1 MSTTTAPAPSAAPA
15 ASSAPAA
22 PAASSAPAS
31 TGGAEGS
38 SAATGST
45 EGHGTESTGSQASS
59 GLLKVDYNDQNFY
72 EKMTDEQREQFD
84 AGNFEIED
92 PNASAEVKKEGED
105 ALEYDDNGDVVTK
118 DQPETKEEVQAQ
130 EGDSVLSAEEFA
142 KLPPKVQEVLKQAQE
157 VIQDEEFKVFKESR
171 DALDELLSDPRVLQ
185 VIDQRRRG
193 NDLEFNP
200 NRVFDA
206 PTIETLAKNAGV
218 DLKKIDFVVDP
229 EHAAEQIAKIMGHA
243 HQMGIDNG
251 KVAAKMEL
259 ADQAK
264 KQQTEK
270 FYEDGFSEIMN
281 EVPGAKGIRADDP
294 KSPLK
299 PFHDF
304 LASNLSKGVMTH
316 DSIMAIGIKPLYMAF
331 LAKEGKL
338 TELLNKPAAN
348 ARQKFFE
355 DAKRAGTQAIVA
367 SSSRIG
373 GKPMEQS
380 KHGIDGQKYLTDTS
394 YKNQILD
401 KFSENETVLSD
412 LGTLEMTGKW

>member
-1 MSTTTAPAPSAAPA
+1 MSTTTATAPTA
-15 ASSAPAA
+15 APAA

-31 TGGAEGS
+31 TGGSEVS

-45 EGHGTESTGSQASS
+45 EGHGSESTGSEASS
-59 GLLKVDYNDQNFY
+59 GPLKVNYSDENFY
-72 EKMTDEQREQFD
+72 ENLTDEQRERFD
-84 AGNFEIED
+84 AGDFEIED
-92 PNASAEVKKEGED
+92 PNASKEVKEDGEG
-105 ALEYDDNGDVVTK
+105 AVEYDENGEVVVK
-118 DQPETKEEVQAQ
+118 EKPEPKEEAQVQ

-142 KLPPKVQEVLKQAQE
+142 KLPPKVQEVIKQAQE
-157 VIQDEEFKVFKESR
+157 AIQDEDYKVFKESR
-171 DALDELLSDPRVLQ
+171 EALDELLSDPRVLQ

-193 NDLEFNP
+193 NELQFDP

-229 EHAAEQIAKIMGHA
+229 EHAAEQFAKIMGHA

-259 ADQAK
+259 AAQAK
-264 KQQTEK
+264 VQQTEK

-304 LASNLSKGVMTH
+304 LASNLTKGTMTH
-316 DSIMAIGIKPLYMAF
+316 ESVMAFGIKPLYMAF

-338 TELLNKPAAN
+338 TELLNKPVAN

-367 SSSRIG
+367 ASSRIG

>member
-1 MSTTTAPAPSAAPA
+1 MITTTATAPTA
-15 ASSAPAA
+15 APAA

-31 TGGAEGS
+31 TGGSEVS

-45 EGHGTESTGSQASS
+45 EGHGSESTGSEASS
-59 GLLKVDYNDQNFY
+59 GPLKVNYSDENFY
-72 EKMTDEQREQFD
+72 ENLTDEQRERFD
-84 AGNFEIED
+84 AGDFEIED
-92 PNASAEVKKEGED
+92 PNASKEVKEDGEGVVEYDENGEVVVKEKPEPKED
-105 ALEYDDNGDVVTK
+105 AQV
-118 DQPETKEEVQAQ
+118 Q

-157 VIQDEEFKVFKESR
+157 VIQDEDFKVFKESR
-171 DALDELLSDPRVLQ
+171 EALDELLSDPRVLQ

-193 NDLEFNP
+193 NELQFDP

-229 EHAAEQIAKIMGHA
+229 EHAAEQLAKIMGHA

-259 ADQAK
+259 AAQAK
-264 KQQTEK
+264 VQQTKK

-304 LASNLSKGVMTH
+304 LASNLTKGTMTH
-316 DSIMAIGIKPLYMAF
+316 ESVMAFGIKPLYMAF

-338 TELLNKPAAN
+338 TELLHKPVAN

-355 DAKRAGTQAIVA
+355 DAQKAGTQAIVA

>member
-1 MSTTTAPAPSAAPA
+1 MSTTTATAPTAAPT
-15 ASSAPAA
+15 A

-31 TGGAEGS
+31 TGGSEVS

-45 EGHGTESTGSQASS
+45 EGHGSESTGSEASS
-59 GLLKVDYNDQNFY
+59 GPLKINYSDENFY
-72 EKMTDEQREQFD
+72 ENLTDEQRERFD
-84 AGNFEIED
+84 AGDFEIED
-92 PNASAEVKKEGED
+92 PNASKEVNEDGEG
-105 ALEYDDNGDVVTK
+105 AVEYDENGEVVVK
-118 DQPETKEEVQAQ
+118 EKPEPKEEAQVQ

-157 VIQDEEFKVFKESR
+157 AIQDEDYKVFKASR

-193 NDLEFNP
+193 NDLEFDP

-206 PTIETLAKNAGV
+206 PTIEMLAKNAGV

-229 EHAAEQIAKIMGHA
+229 EYAAEQLAKIMGHA

-259 ADQAK
+259 AAQAK
-264 KQQTEK
+264 VQQTEK

-304 LASNLSKGVMTH
+304 LASNLTKGTMTH
-316 DSIMAIGIKPLYMAF
+316 ESVMAFGIKPLYMAF

-367 SSSRIG
+367 ASSRIG
-373 GKPMEQS
+373 GKPMVQS

>member
-1 MSTTTAPAPSAAPA
+1 MSTTTATAHTAAPA
-15 ASSAPAA
+15 VSSAPAE
-22 PAASSAPAS
+22 SSAPAS
-31 TGGAEGS
+31 TGGSEGS

-45 EGHGTESTGSQASS
+45 EGHGSESTGSEASS
-59 GLLKVDYNDQNFY
+59 GPLTVNYSDENFY
-72 EKMTDEQREQFD
+72 ENLTDEQRERFD
-84 AGNFEIED
+84 AGDFEIED
-92 PNASAEVKKEGED
+92 PNASKEVKEDGEG
-105 ALEYDDNGDVVTK
+105 AVEYDENGEVVVK
-118 DQPETKEEVQAQ
+118 EKPEPKEEAQVQ

-157 VIQDEEFKVFKESR
+157 AIQDEDYKVFKASR

-193 NDLEFNP
+193 NDLEFDP

-229 EHAAEQIAKIMGHA
+229 EHAFEQFAKIMAHG

-259 ADQAK
+259 AAQEK
-264 KQQTEK
+264 VKQTNK

-304 LASNLSKGVMTH
+304 LASNLTKGTMTH
-316 DSIMAIGIKPLYMAF
+316 ESVMAFGIKPLYMAF

-367 SSSRIG
+367 ASSRIG

>member
-1 MSTTTAPAPSAAPA
+1 MSTTPATATTAAPA
-15 ASSAPAA
+15 ASSAPAE
-22 PAASSAPAS
+22 SSAPAS
-31 TGGAEGS
+31 TGGSEGS

-45 EGHGTESTGSQASS
+45 EGHGSESTGSESSS
-59 GLLKVDYNDQNFY
+59 GPLKIDYNDQNFY
-72 EKMTDEQREQFD
+72 ENLTEEQRERFD
-84 AGNFEIED
+84 AGEFEIAD
-92 PNASAEVKKEGED
+92 PNAAMEAKEDGEGEV
-105 ALEYDDNGDVVTK
+105 EYDDNGEVVVK
-118 DQPETKEEVQAQ
+118 DKPEPKEEAHVQ

-157 VIQDEEFKVFKESR
+157 AIQDEDFKVFKASR

-193 NDLEFNP
+193 NDLEFDP

-218 DLKKIDFVVDP
+218 DLKKIDFAVDP
-229 EHAAEQIAKIMGHA
+229 EHAAEQFAKIMGHA

-259 ADQAK
+259 AAQEK
-264 KQQTEK
+264 VKQTNK

-304 LASNLSKGVMTH
+304 LASNLTKGTMTH
-316 DSIMAIGIKPLYMAF
+316 ESVMAFGIKPLYMAF

-367 SSSRIG
+367 ASSRIG

-380 KHGIDGQKYLTDTS
+380 KHGIDGQKYLTDAS

>member
-59 GLLKVDYNDQNFY
+59 GLLKVNYNDENFY
-72 EKMTDEQREQFD
+72 ENLTDEQREQFD

-118 DQPETKEEVQAQ
+118 DQPEPKEEVQAQ

-157 VIQDEEFKVFKESR
+157 VIQDEDFKVFKESR
-171 DALDELLSDPRVLQ
+171 EALDELLSDPRVLQ
-185 VIDQRRRG
+185 IIDQRRRG
-193 NDLEFNP
+193 NELQFDP

-206 PTIETLAKNAGV
+206 QTIETLAKNAGV

-229 EHAAEQIAKIMGHA
+229 EHAVEQFAKILGHA

-251 KVAAKMEL
+251 KVAANMDL
-259 ADQAK
+259 AAQAK
-264 KQQTEK
+264 KQQIEK

-304 LASNLSKGVMTH
+304 LASNLSKGTMTH
-316 DSIMAIGIKPLYMAF
+316 DSVAAIGIKPLYMAF

-338 TELLNKPAAN
+338 TELLHKPVAN

-355 DAKRAGTQAIVA
+355 DAQKAGTQAIVA
-367 SSSRIG
+367 SSARLG
-373 GKPMEQS
+373 GKPQEQS
-380 KHGIDGQKYLTDTS
+380 KHGIDGQKYLTDAS
-394 YKNQILD
+394 YKNQVLD
-401 KFSENETVLSD
+401 KFSENEAVLSD
-412 LGTLEMTGKW
+412 LGTLELTGKW

>member
-1 MSTTTAPAPSAAPA
+1 MSTTTATAPTA
-15 ASSAPAA
+15 APAA

-31 TGGAEGS
+31 TGGSEVS

-45 EGHGTESTGSQASS
+45 EGHGSESTGSEASS
-59 GLLKVDYNDQNFY
+59 GPLKVNYSDENFY
-72 EKMTDEQREQFD
+72 ENLTDEQRERFD
-84 AGNFEIED
+84 AGDFEIED
-92 PNASAEVKKEGED
+92 PNASKEVKEDGEG
-105 ALEYDDNGDVVTK
+105 AVEYDENGEVVVK
-118 DQPETKEEVQAQ
+118 EKPEPKEEAQVQ

-157 VIQDEEFKVFKESR
+157 AIQDEDYKVFKESR
-171 DALDELLSDPRVLQ
+171 EALDELLSDPRVLQ

-193 NDLEFNP
+193 NELQFDP

-229 EHAAEQIAKIMGHA
+229 EHAAEQFAKIMGHA

-259 ADQAK
+259 AAQAK
-264 KQQTEK
+264 VQQTEK

-304 LASNLSKGVMTH
+304 LASNLTKGTMTH
-316 DSIMAIGIKPLYMAF
+316 ESVMAFGIKPLYMAF

-338 TELLNKPAAN
+338 TELLNKPVAN

-367 SSSRIG
+367 ASSRIG

>member
-1 MSTTTAPAPSAAPA
+1 MIITTATAPTA
-15 ASSAPAA
+15 APAA

-31 TGGAEGS
+31 TGGSEVS

-45 EGHGTESTGSQASS
+45 EGHGSESTGSEAYS
-59 GLLKVDYNDQNFY
+59 GPLKVNYSDENFY
-72 EKMTDEQREQFD
+72 ENLTAEQRERFD
-84 AGNFEIED
+84 AGDFEIED
-92 PNASAEVKKEGED
+92 PNASKEVKEDGEG
-105 ALEYDDNGDVVTK
+105 AVEYDENGEVVVK
-118 DQPETKEEVQAQ
+118 EKPEPKEEAQVQ

-157 VIQDEEFKVFKESR
+157 AIQDEDYKVFKASR

-193 NDLEFNP
+193 NDLEFDP

-218 DLKKIDFVVDP
+218 DLKKIDFAVDP
-229 EHAAEQIAKIMGHA
+229 EHAAEQFAKIMGHA

-259 ADQAK
+259 AAQEK
-264 KQQTEK
+264 VKQTNK

-304 LASNLSKGVMTH
+304 LASNLTKGTMTH
-316 DSIMAIGIKPLYMAF
+316 ESVMAFGIKPLYMAF

-367 SSSRIG
+367 ASSRIG

>member
-1 MSTTTAPAPSAAPA
+1 MSTTTATAPTA
-15 ASSAPAA
+15 APAA

-31 TGGAEGS
+31 TGGSEVS

-45 EGHGTESTGSQASS
+45 EGHGSESTGSEASS
-59 GLLKVDYNDQNFY
+59 GPLKVNYSDENFY
-72 EKMTDEQREQFD
+72 ENLTDEQRERFD
-84 AGNFEIED
+84 AGDFEIED
-92 PNASAEVKKEGED
+92 HNASKEVKEDGEGVVEYDENGEVVVKEKPEPKED
-105 ALEYDDNGDVVTK
+105 AQV
-118 DQPETKEEVQAQ
+118 Q

-157 VIQDEEFKVFKESR
+157 AIQDEDFKVFKESR
-171 DALDELLSDPRVLQ
+171 EALDELLSDPRVLQ

-193 NDLEFNP
+193 NELQFDP

-229 EHAAEQIAKIMGHA
+229 EHAAEQFAKIMGHA

-259 ADQAK
+259 AAQAK
-264 KQQTEK
+264 VQQTEK

-281 EVPGAKGIRADDP
+281 EVQGAKGIRADDP

-304 LASNLSKGVMTH
+304 LASNLTKGTMTH
-316 DSIMAIGIKPLYMAF
+316 ESVMAFGIKPLYMAF

-348 ARQKFFE
+348 ARKKFFE

-367 SSSRIG
+367 ASSRIG

>member
-1 MSTTTAPAPSAAPA
+1 MSTTTATAPTA
-15 ASSAPAA
+15 APAA

-31 TGGAEGS
+31 TGGSEVS

-45 EGHGTESTGSQASS
+45 EGHGSESTGSEAYS
-59 GLLKVDYNDQNFY
+59 GPLKVNYSDENFY
-72 EKMTDEQREQFD
+72 ENLTAEQRERFD
-84 AGNFEIED
+84 AGDFEIED
-92 PNASAEVKKEGED
+92 PNASKEVKEDGEG
-105 ALEYDDNGDVVTK
+105 AVEYDENGEVVVK
-118 DQPETKEEVQAQ
+118 EKPEPKEEAQVQ

-157 VIQDEEFKVFKESR
+157 AIQDEDYKVFKASR

-193 NDLEFNP
+193 NDLEFDP

-218 DLKKIDFVVDP
+218 DLKKIDFAVDP
-229 EHAAEQIAKIMGHA
+229 EHAAEQFAKIMGHA

-259 ADQAK
+259 AAQEK
-264 KQQTEK
+264 VKQTNK

-304 LASNLSKGVMTH
+304 LASNLTKGTMTH
-316 DSIMAIGIKPLYMAF
+316 ESVMAFGIKPLYMAF

-367 SSSRIG
+367 ASSRIG